1 MRIVTL
7 VLTLFLTAVGSSTLT
22 AKELTPISEIE
33 MVDVAGGTFVMGL
46 DESVAEHSYETPEH
60 QVTLSDFRIGK
71 FEVTQKL
78 WVAVMD
84 DNPSSVKGDDLPVES
99 VSWNDIQ
106 LFIERLNKMTGR
118 KYRLPTEA
126 EWEYAAK
133 GGNKSAGYIYIGGNN
148 PDSETWNFNNSDH
161 KSHEVGQLVPNELG
175 IYDMGGNVQEWVQ
188 DWYGYYSGKA
198 QKNPKGAK
206 KSDIGK
212 IIRGGCFSNLPE
224 YNKPGCRFVSN
235 PNFKSPFIGFRL
247 AE

>member
-1 MRIVTL
+1 MRTVTL
-7 VLTLFLTAVGSSTLT
+7 ILTLFLTAVGSTILT
-22 AKELTPISEIE
+22 AKELTPIPEIE
-33 MVDVAGGTFVMGL
+33 MVDVPGGTFVMGL
-46 DESVAEHSYETPEH
+46 DESMAEHSYETPEH

-78 WVAVMD
+78 WVAVMG
-84 DNPSSVKGDDLPVES
+84 DNPGSVKGDDLPVES

-133 GGNKSAGYIYIGGNN
+133 GGNKSAGYIYIGGNK
-148 PDSETWNFNNSDH
+148 PDSETWNFNNSDN
-161 KSHEVGQLVPNELG
+161 KSHEVGLLMPNELG

-188 DWYGYYSGKA
+188 DWYAHYSEKA

>member
-1 MRIVTL
+1 MRLITL
-7 VLTLFLTAVGSSTLT
+7 ILTLLLIAVGSTTLT
-22 AKELTPISEIE
+22 ANEPAAIPGIE
-33 MVDVAGGTFVMGL
+33 MVDIQGGTFVMGL
-46 DESVAEHSYETPEH
+46 DESEAEHSYETPAH
-60 QVTLSDFRIGK
+60 RVTLSDFRIGK

-78 WVAVMD
+78 WEAVMG
-84 DNPSSVKGDDLPVES
+84 DNPSSVKDDDLPVES

-106 LFIERLNKMTGR
+106 LFIERLNRMTGK

-133 GGNKSAGYIYIGGNN
+133 GGNKSAGYIYIGGDN
-148 PDSETWNFNNSDH
+148 PDCGTWNFNNSDK
-161 KSHEVGQLVPNELG
+161 KSHKVGLLAPNELG

-188 DWYGYYSGKA
+188 DWYGRYSEKS

-224 YNKPGCRFVSN
+224 YNKPGCRFVSH
-235 PNFKSPFIGFRL
+235 PNFKGPSIGFRL

>member
-1 MRIVTL
+1 MRLITL
-7 VLTLFLTAVGSSTLT
+7 ILILHLIAEGSTALT
-22 AKELTPISEIE
+22 AKEPAALPTIE
-33 MVDVAGGTFVMGL
+33 MVDVQGGTFVMGL
-46 DESVAEHSYETPEH
+46 DESEAEHPYETPRH
-60 QVTLSDFRIGK
+60 RVTLSDFRIGK

-78 WVAVMD
+78 WEAVTG

-99 VSWNDIQ
+99 VSWNDVQ
-106 LFIERLNKMTGR
+106 LFIERLNRMTGK

-126 EWEYAAK
+126 EWEYAAM
-133 GGNKSAGYIYIGGNN
+133 GGRKSAGYTYIGGNN
-148 PDSETWNFNNSDH
+148 PDNGTWNFNNSDG
-161 KSHEVGQLVPNELG
+161 KSHIVGLLNPNELG

-188 DWYGYYSGKA
+188 DWYGHYPGKA

-212 IIRGGCFSNLPE
+212 IIRGGCFSNLPQ

-235 PNFKSPFIGFRL
+235 PNFKSPDIGFRL

>member
-1 MRIVTL
+1 MRTVTL
-7 VLTLFLTAVGSSTLT
+7 ILTLFLTAVGSTILT
-22 AKELTPISEIE
+22 AKELTPIPEIE
-33 MVDVAGGTFVMGL
+33 MVDVPGGTFVMGL
-46 DESVAEHSYETPEH
+46 DESMAEHSYETPEH

-78 WVAVMD
+78 WVAVMG

-106 LFIERLNKMTGR
+106 LFIEKLNKMTGR

-148 PDSETWNFNNSDH
+148 PDRETWNFNNSDH
-161 KSHEVGQLVPNELG
+161 KSHEVGLLMPNELG

-188 DWYGYYSGKA
+188 DWYAHYTEKV

-235 PNFKSPFIGFRL
+235 PNFKCPFIGFRL

>member
-1 MRIVTL
+1 MRTVTL
-7 VLTLFLTAVGSSTLT
+7 ILTLFLTAVGSTILT
-22 AKELTPISEIE
+22 AKELTSIPEIE
-33 MVDVAGGTFVMGL
+33 MVDVPGGTFVMGL
-46 DESVAEHSYETPEH
+46 DESMAENSYETPEH

-99 VSWNDIQ
+99 ISWNDIQ

-148 PDSETWNFNNSDH
+148 PGSETWNFNNSDH
-161 KSHEVGQLVPNELG
+161 KSHEVGLLMPNELG

-188 DWYGYYSGKA
+188 DW
-198 QKNPKGAK
+198 
-206 KSDIGK
+206 
-212 IIRGGCFSNLPE
+212 
-224 YNKPGCRFVSN
+224 
-235 PNFKSPFIGFRL
+235 
-247 AE
+247 

>member
-1 MRIVTL
+1 MRLVTL
-7 VLTLFLTAVGSSTLT
+7 ILILFLTVFSPTIVSAKGPT
-22 AKELTPISEIE
+22 AIPEIE
-33 MVDVAGGTFVMGL
+33 MVDVHGGTFVMGL
-46 DESVAEHSYETPEH
+46 DESVAEHLYETPEH
-60 QVTLSDFRIGK
+60 RVTLSDFRIGK

-78 WVAVMD
+78 WMAVMG
-84 DNPSSVKGDDLPVES
+84 DNPSYAKGDELPVES

-106 LFIERLNKMTGR
+106 IFIEKLNKITGK

-133 GGNKSAGYIYIGGNN
+133 GGDKSAGYTYIGGDN
-148 PDSETWNFNNSDH
+148 PDSESWNFNNSGNESH
-161 KSHEVGQLVPNELG
+161 KVGLMVPNELG

-188 DWYGYYSGKA
+188 DWYGPYSEKA
-198 QKNPKGAK
+198 RKNPKGTR

-212 IIRGGCFSNLPE
+212 IIRGGCFGDLPE

-235 PNFKSPFIGFRL
+235 PNFKCPYIGFRL

>member
-1 MRIVTL
+1 MRTVTL
-7 VLTLFLTAVGSSTLT
+7 VLTLFLTAVGSTILT
-22 AKELTPISEIE
+22 AKELTHIPEIE
-33 MVDVAGGTFVMGL
+33 MVDVSGGTFVMGL

-78 WVAVMD
+78 WVAVMG

-99 VSWNDIQ
+99 VSWNDIE

-148 PDSETWNFNNSDH
+148 PDKETWNFNNSDN
-161 KSHEVGQLVPNELG
+161 KSHKVGALKPNELG
-175 IYDMGGNVQEWVQ
+175 IYDMAGNVSEWVY
-188 DWYGYYSGKA
+188 DWYGHYSDKPK
-198 QKNPKGAK
+198 KNPKGAK

-212 IIRGGCFSNLPE
+212 IFRGGNFCNLPE

-235 PNFKSPFIGFRL
+235 PNFKCPSIGFRL